1 MLAQFATDKILKK
14 LDNIEEGTL
23 HVTTPDGKKRS
34 FQGKRP
40 GIPANVEIRDW
51 KVLPNLVAKGNIG
64 FADDYRNGLWDVDD
78 LQGLFEISLIN
89 ADAFQHMVVGEKFAG
104 FKAIL
109 GYLLQRNTVA
119 GSKKNIHAHYD
130 LGNAFY
136 KLWLDPTMTY
146 SSALYKYED
155 EDMVSAQH
163 NKYDRI
169 LSQFE
174 NGAGDLLEIGCG
186 WGGFAER
193 SIEKANHNIRGV
205 TISDEQYEY
214 AQKRV
219 EGHANIVME
228 DYRHQSGKFDQI
240 VSIEMF
246 EAVGEAYWQ
255 TYFQKVAALLKDKG
269 KAVIQ
274 TITIREQDF
283 EEYKRTGDFIRSYIF
298 PGGMLPTKTRFAQEA
313 NKAGLNV
320 GDFESF
326 GQSYSRTLSE
336 WLGNFD
342 SKRNEVLAL
351 GFDESFIRLWRFYLA
366 ACAAGFKAE
375 RTDVMQISLTH
386 QS

>member
-14 LDNIEEGTL
+14 LDHIEEGTL
-23 HVTTPDGKKRS
+23 YLTMPDGKVRS

-51 KVLPNLVAKGNIG
+51 RVLPNLVTKGNIG
-64 FADDYRNGLWDVDD
+64 FADDYRNGLWDADD
-78 LQGLFEISLIN
+78 LQGLFEISLKN
-89 ADAFQHMVVGEKFAG
+89 ADAFQHLVVGEKFSG

-109 GYLLQRNTVA
+109 GYLLRRNTVA

-130 LGNAFY
+130 LGNSFY
-136 KLWLDPTMTY
+136 QLWLDPTMTY
-146 SSALYKYED
+146 SSALYKSGA
-155 EDMVSAQH
+155 EDMVDAQH

-169 LSQFE
+169 LEQFE
-174 NGAGDLLEIGCG
+174 KDHGDLLEIGCG

-193 SIEKANHNIRGV
+193 SLEKSNHNLRGV

-214 AQKRV
+214 AKHRV
-219 EGHANIVME
+219 QGNAEIVLE

-255 TYFQKVAALLKDKG
+255 TYFQKVASLLKDKG

-298 PGGMLPTKTRFAQEA
+298 PGGMLPTKTRFEQEA
-313 NKAGLNV
+313 NKAGLKV
-320 GDFESF
+320 GDIHSF
-326 GQSYSRTLSE
+326 GQDYSRTLSE
-336 WLGNFD
+336 WLSNFD
-342 SKRNEVLAL
+342 AKRKEVKAL
-351 GFDESFIRLWRFYLA
+351 GFDDRFIRLWRFYLA

-375 RTDVMQISLTH
+375 RTDVMQVSLTH
-386 QS
+386 Q